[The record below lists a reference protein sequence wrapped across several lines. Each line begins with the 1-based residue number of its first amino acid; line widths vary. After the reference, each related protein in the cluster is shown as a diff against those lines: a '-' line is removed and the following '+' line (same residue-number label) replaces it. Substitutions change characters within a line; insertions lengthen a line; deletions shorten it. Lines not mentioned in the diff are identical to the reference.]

1 MDKKLVR
8 KAKKKDEESIRKI
21 IELTK
26 QRAYFIANASL
37 RDSETAKD
45 IVQEAYVTAFSKLST
60 LENEEKFESWFTTI
74 LNRQII
80 NYIHS
85 HHHSNEKVSTD
96 FTSLETDED
105 FSFEEN
111 LRNTYEEWQP
121 EAHVNY
127 QELKEGVRG
136 LLEELPEKQRLALI
150 QYYFNEE
157 KISDIAQEQNVSVNT
172 VKGWLNYGRNKIKGR
187 IEELRKNNASFYGVV
202 PIPFLMHYLQELAQN
217 TPDITVQVDTIV
229 KSVGGVSA
237 GAVAGHSFFE
247 GIKGKIVAHK
257 VASAVTASC
266 VAVGGTVAVVT
277 LNDKGAEYTVC
288 SAEQYPSVHYDF
300 VGTFPYEQSRQNSGW
315 INQLDWYTSGYEV
328 LFAYDIKQGQHFIN
342 QVIQDYNQKYPFYD
356 EETGELY
363 TNALKVSAYNTQL
376 YAGGNDKWRAT
387 MDFGCYPNGGGTE
400 VIYPLDMQTGKLYI
414 DLEEYMNPGSRF
426 DNWYGPL
433 YEINSGSILTKE
445 NKSLIYSTDQNAQ
458 NHLVVLHEPLYTGP
472 SEGAENSPDLYRI
485 HL

>member
-37 RDSETAKD
+37 RDPETAKD

-74 LNRQII
+74 LNRQLI

-150 QYYFNEE
+150 QYYFNEQ
-157 KISDIAQEQNVSVNT
+157 KITEIAQEQNVNVNT

-288 SAEQYPSVHYDF
+288 SAEQYPVETFYYDGVYEIALREDELNISRFTDRANSV
-300 VGTFPYEQSRQNSGW
+300 S
-315 INQLDWYTSGYEV
+315 TSTS
-328 LFAYDIKQGQHFIN
+328 LSALNFF
-342 QVIQDYNQKYPFYD
+342 YNLAISEYNKKYPFFD
-356 EETGELY
+356 ESTFELLPTGLNIGELNGEASHLGNNHWVAQLEIGCFPNSDTSVFY
-363 TNALKVSAYNTQL
+363 SIDKSNGQLYLPYKVSNESFGLYYYEKEQGNTV
-376 YAGGNDKWRAT
+376 
-387 MDFGCYPNGGGTE
+387 YPKT
-400 VIYPLDMQTGKLYI
+400 I
-414 DLEEYMNPGSRF
+414 DE
-426 DNWYGPL
+426 
-433 YEINSGSILTKE
+433 
-445 NKSLIYSTDQNAQ
+445 
-458 NHLVVLHEPLYTGP
+458 
-472 SEGAENSPDLYRI
+472 
-485 HL
+485 

>member
-37 RDSETAKD
+37 RDPETAKD

-60 LENEEKFESWFTTI
+60 LEYEEKFESWFTTI

-157 KISDIAQEQNVSVNT
+157 KITEIAQEQNVSVNT

-217 TPDITVQVDTIV
+217 TPEITVSVDTIV
-229 KSVGGVSA
+229 KSIGGVSA

-247 GIKGKIVAHK
+247 GIKGKIIAHK
-257 VASAVTASC
+257 VASAVTAGC
-266 VAVGGTVAVVT
+266 VAVGGTVAVVA

-288 SAEQYPSVHYDF
+288 SAEQYPAETFYYDGIYEIALREDELNIIGFTDRANSVSTSTTHSALNFFYDLAIS
-300 VGTFPYEQSRQNSGW
+300 E
-315 INQLDWYTSGYEV
+315 
-328 LFAYDIKQGQHFIN
+328 
-342 QVIQDYNQKYPFYD
+342 YNQKYPYFD
-356 EETGELY
+356 KNTFELLPTGLNIGEL
-363 TNALKVSAYNTQL
+363 NGEAYNLGNNHWVAQLEIGCFPDSDTSVFYSIDKSNGQL
-376 YAGGNDKWRAT
+376 YLPYKISNESFGLYHYEKEQGNVV
-387 MDFGCYPNGGGTE
+387 YPKT
-400 VIYPLDMQTGKLYI
+400 I
-414 DLEEYMNPGSRF
+414 DE
-426 DNWYGPL
+426 
-433 YEINSGSILTKE
+433 
-445 NKSLIYSTDQNAQ
+445 
-458 NHLVVLHEPLYTGP
+458 
-472 SEGAENSPDLYRI
+472 
-485 HL
+485 

>member
-37 RDSETAKD
+37 RDPETAKD

-150 QYYFNEE
+150 QYYFNEQ
-157 KISDIAQEQNVSVNT
+157 KITEIAQEQNVSVNT

-229 KSVGGVSA
+229 KGVGGVSA

-247 GIKGKIVAHK
+247 GIKGKIIAHK
-257 VASAVTASC
+257 VASAVTAGC
-266 VAVGGTVAVVT
+266 VAVGGTVAVVA

-288 SAEQYPSVHYDF
+288 SAEQYPQE
-300 VGTFPYEQSRQNSGW
+300 TFSYTYTETDKYNSAAVNN
-315 INQLDWYTSGYEV
+315 ITN
-328 LFAYDIKQGQHFIN
+328 FARDRTLNSLIERALS
-342 QVIQDYNQKYPFYD
+342 DYNNIYPFYNKD
-356 EETGELY
+356 TGELY
-363 TNALKVSAYNTQL
+363 SSALNIAVYYPRGNRVTDTNWQTSLTV
-376 YAGGNDKWRAT
+376 
-387 MDFGCYPNGGGTE
+387 GCYPDDEKLWTVYKIDTN
-400 VIYPLDMQTGKLYI
+400 TGKLFVGVNI
-414 DLEEYMNPGSRF
+414 DDLVF
-426 DNWYGPL
+426 DGAEFILDLHPNYYQYSLKDGTTVHPKKIKE
-433 YEINSGSILTKE
+433 EINKHANPEIWEK
-445 NKSLIYSTDQNAQ
+445 D
-458 NHLVVLHEPLYTGP
+458 
-472 SEGAENSPDLYRI
+472 
-485 HL
+485 